1 MDPVQL
7 LQDEILNLR
16 KKLMEK
22 EAMLKQHMNQ
32 VRIVKVRCQ
41 RARVN
46 IKLQSVLKVVLY
58 NSLVLR
64 INFMFQTTVLE
75 DKSSK

>member
-1 MDPVQL
+1 M

-16 KKLMEK
+16 KKLKEQ

-41 RARVN
+41 RVGVN
-46 IKLQSVLKVVLY
+46 VKLQRVFKVMLYNNLVLK
-58 NSLVLR
+58 
-64 INFMFQTTVLE
+64 INFMFQSTISFAKTP
-75 DKSSK
+75 

>member
-1 MDPVQL
+1 
-7 LQDEILNLR
+7 
-16 KKLMEK
+16 MEK